1 MNRWKNWDDT
11 IGRMEKFLVAAMLS
25 LMILLAFLQIILRNV
40 FSTGISWGDPLVRYL
55 VLWVGF
61 IGAGLATKEGK
72 HITIEVFSKW
82 FSGNGQRY
90 LQVFSCLVSALICGL
105 LTFAGLTFVQN
116 EAQMGGT
123 TFLEIPVWI
132 PEVIIPITFALMT
145 LRFGFRALAAFVMIF
160 NPGHNSQN
168 GSHS

>member
-1 MNRWKNWDDT
+1 MNRWQSWDDT
-11 IGRMEKFLVAAMLS
+11 IGRLEKILVAAMLS
-25 LMILLAFLQIILRNV
+25 IMILLAFLQIVLRNV

-82 FSGNGQRY
+82 FSGRSQRY
-90 LQVFSCLVSALICGL
+90 LQALSYLMSALICGL
-105 LTFAGLTFVQN
+105 LTFAGWTFVQN
-116 EAQMGGT
+116 EAQMGST

-132 PEVIIPITFALMT
+132 PEAIIPITFALMT
-145 LRFGFRALAAFVMIF
+145 LRYGFRTFAEFVMIF
-160 NPGHNSQN
+160 NPRHSSQN
-168 GSHS
+168 GNHS

>member
-1 MNRWKNWDDT
+1 MSRWQRLDDT
-11 IGRMEKFLVAAMLS
+11 IGRVEKFLLVAMLS
-25 LMILLAFLQIILRNV
+25 IMILLAFSQILLRNV

-72 HITIEVFSKW
+72 HITIEVFSRW
-82 FSGNGQRY
+82 FSSKGQRY
-90 LQVFSCLVSALICGL
+90 LKSLSGLVSVLICGL
-105 LTFAGLTFVQN
+105 LTFAGWTYVQN

-132 PEVIIPITFALMT
+132 PQIIIPITFALMT
-145 LRFGFRALAAFVMIF
+145 LRFGFGAFSALATIF
-160 NPGHNSQN
+160 NSDNYSEN
-168 GSHS
+168 GNHS